1 MVHHSEYINQLI
13 FDKKINLDITAE
25 DTKQALTY
33 HDPCYLGRYNE
44 GYENPRAIVNAVSGN
59 NLTEAVD
66 HHSKSLC
73 CGAGG
78 AQMWMEEHGER
89 VNVKRTNQLLDTGA
103 STIAVACPFCMTMV
117 TDGVKAAGKTE
128 EVKVQDIAE
137 LVAAK
142 IS

>member
-1 MVHHSEYINQLI
+1 
-13 FDKKINLDITAE
+13 
-25 DTKQALTY
+25 
-33 HDPCYLGRYNE
+33 
-44 GYENPRAIVNAVSGN
+44 
-59 NLTEAVD
+59 
-66 HHSKSLC
+66 
-73 CGAGG
+73 
-78 AQMWMEEHGER
+78 MWMEEHGER

-142 IS
+142 MS